1 MDTDELQRVLE
12 SMPFA
17 AARRLHAGRTVIVVQ
32 TELTDDDG
40 KPAAQVTQAQA
51 VIAPR

>member
-1 MDTDELQRVLE
+1 VVVVDTGELQQVLQ

-17 AARRLHAGRTVIVVQ
+17 AGLGI
-32 TELTDDDG
+32 ELTDDDG